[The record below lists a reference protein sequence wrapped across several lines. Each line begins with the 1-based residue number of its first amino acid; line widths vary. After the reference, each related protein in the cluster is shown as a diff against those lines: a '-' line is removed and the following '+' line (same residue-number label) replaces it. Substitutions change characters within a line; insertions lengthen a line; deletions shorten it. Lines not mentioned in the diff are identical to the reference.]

1 MKKILLIILGLL
13 VVAFIGFKGKN
24 LLEQRKAEII
34 EEPLP
39 KQEKITVRVVKAKQ
53 GTQKELQSFLAQ
65 VASDKSIKLSTKMA
79 GYIQQIHVEE
89 SQKVEKGQLL
99 VTIDSEDLRSNI
111 ALLKTTLIQ
120 QHNDLALARQ
130 IYNRNQ
136 KLYSV
141 GGLAKEQLDT
151 SRVIMQGKETAINS
165 TKQKIRQLEQQK
177 TYLQIKAPFRGEIDA
192 ILQYEGDLAVAGRPI
207 LSMSNGTKKL
217 VFSYVAGKNSIK
229 KGQKVYEN
237 SEPIGVVKQIRTLAK
252 QGLVQAEVALSK
264 PLNLPLGA
272 SLNIAV
278 LTKEQSG
285 CIVPSGTILHK
296 KEGNFVMEYKD
307 GKFVPMA
314 IKSLM
319 SEGEN
324 ILISPCPT
332 LPIALES
339 EVKLAVLPVYGEV
352 EVREK

>member
-1 MKKILLIILGLL
+1 
-13 VVAFIGFKGKN
+13 
-24 LLEQRKAEII
+24 
-34 EEPLP
+34 
-39 KQEKITVRVVKAKQ
+39 
-53 GTQKELQSFLAQ
+53 
-65 VASDKSIKLSTKMA
+65 
-79 GYIQQIHVEE
+79 
-89 SQKVEKGQLL
+89 
-99 VTIDSEDLRSNI
+99 
-111 ALLKTTLIQ
+111 LLKTTLIQ
-120 QHNDLALARQ
+120 QQNDLALAKQ

-165 TKQKIRQLEQQK
+165 TKQKIKQLKQQK

-192 ILQYEGDLAVAGRPI
+192 ILQYEGDLAIAGRPI

-217 VFSYVAGKNSIK
+217 VFSYVAGKNKIQ

-237 SEPIGVVKQIRTLAK
+237 SEPIGTIKQIRTLAK

-264 PLNLPLGA
+264 SLNLPLGA
-272 SLNIAV
+272 SLNITV

-307 GKFVPMA
+307 DKFVPMA
-314 IKSLM
+314 VKSLM

-332 LPIALES
+332 LPIALER
-339 EVKLAVLPVYGEV
+339 EVKLAVLPVYGEM
-352 EVREK
+352 EVRSENK